1 MEKTVKIT
9 VQPTLPGRRRNS
21 PRPDT
26 LCSDLANLTSL
37 PTALFV
43 ADEAAIAVD
52 VEGERRAH
60 VRALIGVGP
69 DDEFAGA
76 IHLIATVPGVGMIEQ
91 SHFVKVLGTVEEAAV
106 ACAIAFAVG
115 LSEALIETAIAA
127 ELLVL
132 DHRGEVLIATN
143 C

>member
-1 MEKTVKIT
+1 MKIT

-26 LCSDLANLTSL
+26 LCSDLAGLTGL
-37 PTALFV
+37 PAALFV
-43 ADEAAIAVD
+43 ADEAGIAVD
-52 VEGERRAH
+52 VDGERRTH

-76 IHLIATVPGVGMIEQ
+76 IHLIATVPGLGVIERP
-91 SHFVKVLGTVEEAAV
+91 HMVKMLGTVEAAAA
-106 ACAIAFAVG
+106 ACAIDFTVG
-115 LSEALIETAIAA
+115 VSEALVEAEMPA
-127 ELLVL
+127 ELVVL
-132 DHRGEVLIATN
+132 DHRGEVLIVSS